1 MDWSL
6 PGFSVFCSRQEYW
19 SSLPLSSPGALPDP
33 GIKPTSPVLVGIKP
47 ASPVLVGRFFTTEP
61 PMNWIFQ
68 KVAWSN
74 RHCLFWNTNAILFR
88 WILLCESSS
97 SQIFNIHL
105 PPSDLYIHVLF
116 SFGYSPQNPMDKGAS
131 WATVHRIAKSGTRL
145 KRLSTHTRTASTS
158 CSDLTH
164 TI

>member
-6 PGFSVFCSRQEYW
+6 PGFSVFRSRQECW

-33 GIKPTSPVLVGIKP
+33 GIKPTF
-47 ASPVLVGRFFTTEP
+47 PVLVGRFFTTEP

-74 RHCLFWNTNAILFR
+74 PHCLFWNANAILFR
-88 WILLCESSS
+88 WNLLCESSS
-97 SQIFNIHL
+97 SQMFNTHL
-105 PPSDLYIHVLF
+105 PPSDLYIHILF
-116 SFGYSPQNPMDKGAS
+116 SFRYSLQNPMDRGAS
-131 WATVHRIAKSGTRL
+131 WATVHRIAKSGTWL
-145 KRLSTHTRTASTS
+145 KRLSTHARTASTR
-158 CSDLTH
+158 CLDLTH